1 MIGMNAW
8 IGGVDVEVWDVGTGE
23 KDSWGD
29 TKADTKLFVLESV
42 PFVPRTTTMATN
54 DSFRERIESGYTL
67 YLSAEDVSR
76 LKETH
81 EFRVTFPSG
90 QRAAFALDGSLEG
103 LMWDLNPLSSFDLGN
118 EINLKFLRRI
128 GERHVVE

>member
-1 MIGMNAW
+1 MIGTNSW
-8 IGGVDVEVWDVGTGE
+8 VGGIDVEVWRVAGGE

-29 TKADTKLFVLESV
+29 KKADEKLFVLESV

-67 YLSAEDVSR
+67 YVSSEDIGRLSEDY
-76 LKETH
+76 
-81 EFRVTFPSG
+81 EFRVEFPSG

-118 EINLKFLRRI
+118 EVNLKFLRRI
-128 GERHVVE
+128 GKRNG